1 MVIKNIFEKNYDKIR
16 LFYNKIVNYVINE
29 NVLYIVVV
37 ECFIIF

>member
-16 LFYNKIVNYVINE
+16 LFYNKIVNYMINE